1 MVKAVKTN
9 KATVATVATQ
19 AQAVTLTQ
27 GEAETIIA
35 NILGAAPFIGL
46 KYVCENGEVFEN
58 VVLLAEKLAAI
69 NATQAQIVTAAC
81 NYYGINATSW
91 QNKHTDKGGKGCLT
105 VAKGLATTSATTADL
120 HKALILQAKAAPK
133 GGKYAASLAAF
144 NATAETPL
152 TSTADAVHAIC
163 AVAWAWGY
171 LANKQANGKKGNLAA
186 ALASL
191 A

>member
-1 MVKAVKTN
+1 MAKTVKTN
-9 KATVATVATQ
+9 KATVATVATVAQ
-19 AQAVTLTQ
+19 PVAQA
-27 GEAETIIA
+27 ETGLNHA
-35 NILGAAPFIGL
+35 QFAGL

-58 VVLLAEKLAAI
+58 VALLAEKLAAI

-81 NYYGINATSW
+81 NYYGINATAW

-105 VAKGLATTSATTADL
+105 IAKTLASASATAAEL

-133 GGKYAASLAAF
+133 GGKYATSLAAF
-144 NATAETPL
+144 NATAEAPC
-152 TSTADAVHAIC
+152 TSTTDAAHAIC

>member
-9 KATVATVATQ
+9 KATITTVPT
-19 AQAVTLTQ
+19 QAVTLTQ

-81 NYYGINATSW
+81 NYYGLNATAW
-91 QNKHTDKGGKGCLT
+91 QNKYADKGGKGCLT
-105 VAKGLATTSATTADL
+105 IAKTLASTSASATTAEL
-120 HKALILQAKAAPK
+120 HRALILQAKAAPK

-144 NATAETPL
+144 NATAEAPL
-152 TSTADAVHAIC
+152 TNTVDAVHAIC

-171 LANKQANGKKGNLAA
+171 LSNKQANGKKGNLAA

-191 A
+191 T

>member
-9 KATVATVATQ
+9 KASVATVATQ
-19 AQAVTLTQ
+19 AQPVVLTQ
-27 GEAETIIA
+27 AQAETIID
-35 NILGAAPFIGL
+35 NLLGAAPFIGL
-46 KYVCENGEVFEN
+46 KYVCENGSVFEN

-69 NATQAQIVTAAC
+69 NATQAQIVAAAC
-81 NYYGINATSW
+81 SYYAINATAW
-91 QNKHTDKGGKGCLT
+91 ANKHTDKGGKGCLT
-105 VAKGLATTSATTADL
+105 VAKNLASASATTAEL

-144 NATAETPL
+144 NAAAEAPV
-152 TSTADAVHAIC
+152 TSVGEAIHAIC

-171 LANKQANGKKGNLAA
+171 LANKQVNGKKGNLAA